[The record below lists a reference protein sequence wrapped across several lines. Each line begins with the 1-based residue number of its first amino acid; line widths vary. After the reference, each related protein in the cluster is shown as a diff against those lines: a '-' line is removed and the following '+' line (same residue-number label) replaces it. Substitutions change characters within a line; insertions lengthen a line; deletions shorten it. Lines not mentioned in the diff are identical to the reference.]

1 MDLENIL
8 LAERCQTQKATHY
21 FILCPEWANPETQI
35 NWWLPGAGGKEKGS
49 RCLMGINA
57 LESDLGDG
65 CTTL

>member
-35 NWWLPGAGGKEKGS
+35 NWWLPGAGGKEKEEVV
-49 RCLMGINA
+49 A
-57 LESDLGDG
+57 
-65 CTTL
+65 